1 QNLSAGIE
9 DLKAMLRQ
17 LVSETFKIKSHYED
31 RPVTA
36 YTLLADK
43 PKMAKADPGNRT
55 AYKEGPAAG
64 KADQRNQILGRMV
77 TVTNMTM
84 DQFAENLQRIANG
97 YIRVPVENKTG
108 LEGAYD
114 FTLVFSGIGLVL
126 QGRGGRGGD
135 GPAAGPGGPGGD
147 AAGDPSGA
155 LSLFDAVN
163 KQLGLKLEE
172 RKRPMKV
179 LVIDSVQEKPEV

>member
-1 QNLSAGIE
+1 
-9 DLKAMLRQ
+9 
-17 LVSETFKIKSHYED
+17 
-31 RPVTA
+31 
-36 YTLLADK
+36 
-43 PKMAKADPGNRT
+43 MAKADPANRT

-64 KADQRNQILGRMV
+64 QPDLRNQVLQRMV
-77 TVTNMTM
+77 TVRNMTM

-108 LEGAYD
+108 LDGAYD
-114 FTLVFSGIGLVL
+114 FTLTFSGIGLVNA
-126 QGRGGRGGD
+126 GRGGRGD
-135 GPAAGPGGPGGD
+135 GPGAGPGGD

-163 KQLGLKLEE
+163 KQLGLKLEM

-179 LVIDSVQEKPEV
+179 LVIDSVEEKPADN